1 METVGTK
8 FERHLVEQCAPT
20 LAGIKVGNLFHCTLE
35 PNDSINDVI
44 YNWNNS
50 FLSKGVQIRLIKETE
65 TGALVYVFR
74 STLLL
79 NVLTRQDV
87 IRFLNDCGFCDR
99 LNLEDYIETLRS
111 HICDSS
117 CFPHEIGIFLGYPL
131 RDVQGFIENKGKD
144 FSLCGFWKVYTE
156 PQRAEKLFAQ
166 YRKCFC
172 IYKTLFENGRSIL
185 QLTVTA

>member
-20 LAGIKVGNLFHCTLE
+20 LAGIKVGNLFHCTRV
-35 PNDSINDVI
+35 PGDSICDAI
-44 YNWNNS
+44 RHWNS
-50 FLSKGVQIRLIKETE
+50 RFLSKGVQIRLIKETGV
-65 TGALVYVFR
+65 GALVYVFR
-74 STLLL
+74 PAMLSDLLA
-79 NVLTRQDV
+79 RQDV
-87 IRFLNDCGFCDR
+87 AHFLEGCGFSGCQD
-99 LNLEDYIETLRS
+99 LQGYIERLRS
-111 HICDSS
+111 HICDAA

-131 RDVQGFIENKGKD
+131 HDVQGFIENKGKG

-172 IYKTLFENGRSIL
+172 IYKALFENGRSIL
-185 QLTVTA
+185 QLTVAA

>member
-8 FERHLVEQCAPT
+8 FERHLIEQCAPT
-20 LAGIKVGNLFHCTLE
+20 LAAIKVGNLFHCTLG
-35 PNDSINDVI
+35 PGDCIDDII
-44 YNWNNS
+44 YNWNNC
-50 FLSKGVQIRLIKETE
+50 FLSKEVQICLIKETK

-74 STLLL
+74 PTMLSNLLA
-79 NVLTRQDV
+79 RRDV
-87 IRFLNDCGFCDR
+87 IKFLKDCGFSCCH
-99 LNLEDYIETLRS
+99 NLEDYIEMLSR

-144 FSLCGFWKVYTE
+144 FCLCSFWKVYTE
-156 PQRAEKLFAQ
+156 PQHAQKLFAQ

-172 IYKTLFENGRSIL
+172 VYKTLFENGRSIL
-185 QLTVTA
+185 QLTVAA